1 MTDLWNAMMARLEEK
16 LDRKELKTWFEPTK
30 QLSFLEGPGSPVLAV
45 SVPSRVFADWI
56 ASRHGALLSEAA
68 AALGFPG
75 LAIRYEPVSA
85 PAAPAAPPPAATTV
99 VSRGLVLNP
108 RFTFDSFVV
117 GSSNQFAHA
126 AARAVGESPSHAYNP
141 LFLYGGV
148 GLGKTH
154 LMHAIAHEIL
164 RRSPDRKVLYL
175 SAERFLNELINALR
189 FERMHEFKQRYRELD
204 VLLMDD
210 VQFIAGKD
218 STQEEFFYTFNALHD
233 AQKQIVLTS
242 DALPKEIPTLEERLR
257 SRFEWGLIADIQPP
271 NLEMKVAILR
281 KKAAAEKIEIPNDV
295 ALFIAGSVRSNV
307 RELEGR
313 FESRPGLL
321 LVERRA
327 RLRRAGPLHVEG
339 HPRHRRKPGRSFGD
353 PEARRGALRPARLG
367 HEGQVKRQ
375 ADRFPSPGR
384 DVSLPQT
391 DRPLLPRD
399 RPSLQ
404 RQAPFDRH
412 AFRREDRAPGRRRPE
427 FPQSGRVVSAA
438 LPLTPA
444 AAPRFFLRP
453 LFHTRAG
460 AAIRTLAEEKFSAS
474 LFRGSLFRARFSGL
488 FFSLTTSQQTYD
500 GYQV

>member
-1 MTDLWNAMMARLEEK
+1 MKDLWNAMMARLEEK
-16 LDRKELKTWFEPTK
+16 LDGKELKTWFEPTK
-30 QLSFLEGPGSPVLAV
+30 QLSFVEGPGSPALTV
-45 SVPSRVFADWI
+45 SVPSGVFADWI
-56 ASRHGALLSEAA
+56 TSRHGARLSEAA
-68 AALGFPG
+68 AALGYPD
-75 LAIRYEPVSA
+75 LKIRYEPVSA
-85 PAAPAAPPPAATTV
+85 PAPSAPPASVPTV
-99 VSRGLVLNP
+99 ASRGLVLNP
-108 RFTFDSFVV
+108 RFTFDTFVV

-126 AARAVGESPSHAYNP
+126 AARAVGESPSRAYNP

-154 LMHAIAHEIL
+154 LMHAIAHEVL

-295 ALFIAGSVRSNV
+295 ALFIAGSVRTNV

-313 FESRPGLL
+313 LNRVLAFSSLTGKPISVELAKETLKDILGTEESRAVPAEILKLVAAHYGLRVSDMKAKSNAKPIAFPRQVAMYL
-321 LVERRA
+321 CRKLTGLSYPEIGRLFNDKHHSTVMHSVEKIE
-327 RLRRAGPLHVEG
+327 RLADDDPNFRKVVE
-339 HPRHRRKPGRSFGD
+339 SF
-353 PEARRGALRPARLG
+353 
-367 HEGQVKRQ
+367 
-375 ADRFPSPGR
+375 
-384 DVSLPQT
+384 
-391 DRPLLPRD
+391 
-399 RPSLQ
+399 LQ
-404 RQAPFDRH
+404 RYH
-412 AFRREDRAPGRRRPE
+412 
-427 FPQSGRVVSAA
+427 
-438 LPLTPA
+438 
-444 AAPRFFLRP
+444 
-453 LFHTRAG
+453 
-460 AAIRTLAEEKFSAS
+460 
-474 LFRGSLFRARFSGL
+474 
-488 FFSLTTSQQTYD
+488 
-500 GYQV
+500 